1 MENMPKMKIGIVAV
15 SRDCFPESLSVTR
28 RENLVKAYAAKYD
41 AEDIYECPICIVESE
56 IHMVQALEDIK
67 KAGCNALCVY
77 LGNFGPEIA
86 ETLLAK
92 HFDGP
97 KMFVAAAEETSANGG
112 LIHLGNVPLF
122 ICAILFGK
130 KSGALAGGIGMGLF
144 DLLSGWTAWAPF
156 TFVIVAI
163 MGYVVGAITEKHHGL
178 GFDALAIV
186 AACVIKVVGY
196 YIAEGIIYGN
206 WIAPFTSIPGNLVQI
221 GVAAVVVLIVIEP
234 LRKAAN
240 KIIFK

>member
-1 MENMPKMKIGIVAV
+1 M
-15 SRDCFPESLSVTR
+15 STTSTT
-28 RENLVKAYAAKYD
+28 AAK
-41 AEDIYECPICIVESE
+41 AENSIGQVQFLTITALFIALTYVFTAFVNVRLPI
-56 IHMVQALEDIK
+56 
-67 KAGCNALCVY
+67 
-77 LGNFGPEIA
+77 
-86 ETLLAK
+86 T
-92 HFDGP
+92 
-97 KMFVAAAEETSANGG
+97 ANGG

-178 GFDALAIV
+178 